1 MLYDILLFGYK
12 LIVYNS
18 MAISHIY
25 SRFTHRFKIL
35 TLAFLGNSD
44 TIITLKVYDSAI
56 EFQIVCFYKLLSFLS

>member
-1 MLYDILLFGYK
+1 MLYNILLFSYK

-25 SRFTHRFKIL
+25 SRFTYRFKIL

-44 TIITLKVYDSAI
+44 TIITLKVYNSAI
-56 EFQIVCFYKLLSFLS
+56 EF